1 MAVHHLDHA
10 LLRPALRERN
20 EQTLVRVALA
30 HRAHQRAQTLA
41 QPLYHLIQLPLP
53 LIFNSPVVTLVT
65 LGLRES
71 GLRKSGLLT
80 LMASES
86 GLLTLVAFLES
97 GLLTL
102 MAFLPSGL
110 L

>member
-41 QPLYHLIQLPLP
+41 QPLYHLVQLPLP
-53 LIFNSPVVTLVT
+53 LIFNSLIVTLVT
-65 LGLRES
+65 LGLRKSGLRES
-71 GLRKSGLLT
+71 GLRESGLPKSGLPKSGLLK
-80 LMASES
+80 S
-86 GLLTLVAFLES
+86 GLLTLVAFL
-97 GLLTL
+97 
-102 MAFLPSGL
+102 PSGL

>member
-30 HRAHQRAQTLA
+30 HRAHQSA
-41 QPLYHLIQLPLP
+41 QPLAQSLYHLVQLPLP
-53 LIFNSPVVTLVT
+53 WIFNSLIVTLVT
-65 LGLRES
+65 LGLWKSGLRES
-71 GLRKSGLLT
+71 GLRKSGLP
-80 LMASES
+80 
-86 GLLTLVAFLES
+86 ES

-102 MAFLPSGL
+102 MASGLRESGL

>member
-41 QPLYHLIQLPLP
+41 QPLYHLVQLPLP
-53 LIFNSPVVTLVT
+53 LIFNSLIVTLVAF
-65 LGLRES
+65 LPSGLRES
-71 GLRKSGLLT
+71 GLS
-80 LMASES
+80 
-86 GLLTLVAFLES
+86 ES

-110 L
+110 LTLIAFL